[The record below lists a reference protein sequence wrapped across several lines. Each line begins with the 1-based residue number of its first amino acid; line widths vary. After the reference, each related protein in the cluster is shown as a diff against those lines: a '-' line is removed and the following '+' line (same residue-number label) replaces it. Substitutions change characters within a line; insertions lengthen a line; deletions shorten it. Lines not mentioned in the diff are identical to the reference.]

1 MADHRK
7 AEKGY
12 LRNDNEYMHR
22 MRKRILIIY
31 VVILAAGALYTL
43 LIFRTGFGIP
53 CIFNRVTGLLC
64 PGCGTSRMALSVM
77 RLDFASAFRYNPV
90 AFVTVPAWIVIS
102 LCCFTGYPDVLCREK
117 NILRIL
123 YVNIALYAVFC
134 VVRNMPWY
142 GFGF

>member
-1 MADHRK
+1 MGGCRK
-7 AEKGY
+7 EENRY
-12 LRNDNEYMHR
+12 LRRDRAYMHR
-22 MRKRILIIY
+22 VRKRIMIIY
-31 VVILAAGALYTL
+31 AVILAAGISYTV

-53 CIFNRVTGLLC
+53 CLFNRVTGLLC

-77 RLDFASAFRYNPV
+77 RLDIASAFRYNPV
-90 AFVTVPAWIVIS
+90 AFVTVPAWAFIS